1 MEEVFVRR
9 QWNDWKIG
17 KVNFSKLDGFRW
29 DNISG
34 GVFVI
39 SPQPFIHAYTSCENM
54 VEKMF
59 ETSIPANTIIRRA
72 ERAKDKITTKVVNP
86 PTPPIPSKI
95 PEKPANQQ
103 VRNGA
108 GAFVEGT
115 CPGPGRPPKYQYP
128 QEPWSCAMSM
138 AGLAIGHLGRIP
150 DDDPK
155 RHEAFQK
162 VITWINDHS

>member
-1 MEEVFVRR
+1 MTHSEACQLFIE
-9 QWNDWKIG
+9 QEIKEGLAQGKTPYSIG
-17 KVNFSKLDGFRW
+17 KELT
-29 DNISG
+29 
-34 GVFVI
+34 
-39 SPQPFIHAYTSCENM
+39 AM

-59 ETSIPANTIIRRA
+59 EVTIPADTLRKRA
-72 ERAKDKITTKVVNP
+72 GRIGTNVH
-86 PTPPIPSKI
+86 TPATPLTPSEI
-95 PEKPANQQ
+95 PEKPVNQQ
-103 VRNGA
+103 VRNEA

-115 CPGPGRPPKYQYP
+115 APGPGRPPKYQYP

-162 VITWINDHS
+162 VIAWINDHS